1 MVCAVVYSE
10 GGEQYGGAIRHS
22 TRQNTD
28 TIPAQYR
35 RSPRHNTD
43 IVPTQYRHSP
53 TTLSKITRRGRNPQN
68 SKEQAVPRPS
78 EAPQTPEIPVT
89 TP

>member
-1 MVCAVVYSE
+1 MGKKKRKDLIE
-10 GGEQYGGAIRHS
+10 ENL
-22 TRQNTD
+22 TNTD
-28 TIPAQYR
+28 VT
-35 RSPRHNTD
+35 NTD
-43 IVPTQYRHSP
+43 VGFGEMAIQQTITNCSDIGKNTRVSP